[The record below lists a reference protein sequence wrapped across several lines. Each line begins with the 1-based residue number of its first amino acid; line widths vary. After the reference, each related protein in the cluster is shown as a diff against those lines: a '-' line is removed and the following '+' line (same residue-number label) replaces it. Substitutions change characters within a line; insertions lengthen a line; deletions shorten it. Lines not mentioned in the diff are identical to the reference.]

1 MVNLLIK
8 KLSMLFLLVFV
19 LVMFSISL
27 SDLETLYN
35 NAGKVFFSSNGYFDT
50 GSRNLVTAIYLDY
63 RLFDSLFEAGILLVA
78 VSGVL
83 WISQHKI
90 KEKNATFMMDK
101 QKTPELFITFG
112 RLLYPVMLLFGLY
125 IILNGH
131 RSPGGGFQGG
141 AIIATAILI
150 LYYIDISK
158 EIDVQTIITIEKILF
173 LLLVSISFLSFFTR
187 GDIMTNFIP
196 LNGDIAYKQI
206 YLYLLNIIIG
216 VKVALGLVA
225 VFTSFLKVN
234 YVGLVNILSQKEI
247 CRELLQQDATPE
259 NLLKEAMG
267 LLDNME
273 TQAGQIRAFDQI
285 RADLGEVHSSSAVA
299 AILQKQV

>member
-1 MVNLLIK
+1 MMLLLI
-8 KLSMLFLLVFV
+8 FV

-35 NAGKVFFSSNGYFDT
+35 NAGKVFFSSNGFFDT
-50 GSRNLVTAIYLDY
+50 GSKNLVTAIYLDY
-63 RLFDSLFEAGILLVA
+63 RFFDSLFEAGILLVA

-83 WISQHKI
+83 WISQHNI

-131 RSPGGGFQGG
+131 LSPGGGFQGG

-158 EIDVQTIITIEKILF
+158 EIDVKTIITIEKILF
-173 LLLVSISFLSFFTR
+173 LLLISISFLSFFTR
-187 GDIMTNFIP
+187 GEVMTNFIP
-196 LNGDIAYKQI
+196 LNGDTAYKQI

-216 VKVALGLVA
+216 AKVALGLVA
-225 VFTSFLKVN
+225 VFTSFLKE
-234 YVGLVNILSQKEI
+234 G
-247 CRELLQQDATPE
+247 R
-259 NLLKEAMG
+259 
-267 LLDNME
+267 
-273 TQAGQIRAFDQI
+273 
-285 RADLGEVHSSSAVA
+285 
-299 AILQKQV
+299 

>member
-8 KLSMLFLLVFV
+8 KLSMMLLLIFV

-35 NAGKVFFSSNGYFDT
+35 NAGKVFFSSNGFFDT
-50 GSRNLVTAIYLDY
+50 GSKNLVTAIYLDY

-83 WISQHKI
+83 WISQHNI

-131 RSPGGGFQGG
+131 LSPGGGFQGG

-158 EIDVQTIITIEKILF
+158 EIDVKTIITIEKILF
-173 LLLVSISFLSFFTR
+173 LLLISISFLSFFTR
-187 GDIMTNFIP
+187 GEVMTNFIP
-196 LNGDIAYKQI
+196 LNGNIAYKQI

-216 VKVALGLVA
+216 AKVALGLVA
-225 VFTSFLKVN
+225 VFTSFLKE
-234 YVGLVNILSQKEI
+234 G
-247 CRELLQQDATPE
+247 R
-259 NLLKEAMG
+259 
-267 LLDNME
+267 
-273 TQAGQIRAFDQI
+273 
-285 RADLGEVHSSSAVA
+285 
-299 AILQKQV
+299 

>member
-1 MVNLLIK
+1 MMLLLI
-8 KLSMLFLLVFV
+8 FV

-35 NAGKVFFSSNGYFDT
+35 NAGKVFFSSNGFFDT
-50 GSRNLVTAIYLDY
+50 GSKNLVTAIYLDY
-63 RLFDSLFEAGILLVA
+63 RFFDSLFEAGILLVA

-83 WISQHKI
+83 WISQHNI

-131 RSPGGGFQGG
+131 LSPGGGFQGG
-141 AIIATAILI
+141 AIVATAILI

-158 EIDVQTIITIEKILF
+158 EIDVKTIITIEKILF
-173 LLLVSISFLSFFTR
+173 LLLISISFFSFFTR
-187 GDIMTNFIP
+187 GEVMTNFIP

-216 VKVALGLVA
+216 AKVALGLVA
-225 VFTSFLKVN
+225 VFTSFLKE
-234 YVGLVNILSQKEI
+234 G
-247 CRELLQQDATPE
+247 R
-259 NLLKEAMG
+259 
-267 LLDNME
+267 
-273 TQAGQIRAFDQI
+273 
-285 RADLGEVHSSSAVA
+285 
-299 AILQKQV
+299 

>member
-8 KLSMLFLLVFV
+8 KLSMLLLLIFV

-35 NAGKVFFSSNGYFDT
+35 NAGKVFFSSNGFFDT
-50 GSRNLVTAIYLDY
+50 GSKNLVTAIYLDY

-83 WISQHKI
+83 WISQHNI

-131 RSPGGGFQGG
+131 LSPGGGFQGG

-158 EIDVQTIITIEKILF
+158 EIDVKTIITIEKILF
-173 LLLVSISFLSFFTR
+173 LLLISISFLSFFTR
-187 GDIMTNFIP
+187 GEVMTNFIP
-196 LNGDIAYKQI
+196 LNGNIAYKQI

-216 VKVALGLVA
+216 AKVALGLVA
-225 VFTSFLKVN
+225 VFTSFLKE
-234 YVGLVNILSQKEI
+234 G
-247 CRELLQQDATPE
+247 R
-259 NLLKEAMG
+259 
-267 LLDNME
+267 
-273 TQAGQIRAFDQI
+273 
-285 RADLGEVHSSSAVA
+285 
-299 AILQKQV
+299 

>member
-8 KLSMLFLLVFV
+8 KLSMVLLLVFV
-19 LVMFSISL
+19 LVIFIISL
-27 SDLETLYN
+27 VDLETLYN
-35 NAGKVFFSSNGYFDT
+35 DAGKVFFSSNGYFDT

-141 AIIATAILI
+141 AIMATAILI

-196 LNGDIAYKQI
+196 LNGDIAFKQI

-216 VKVALGLVA
+216 AKVALGLVA
-225 VFTSFLKVN
+225 VFTAFLKE
-234 YVGLVNILSQKEI
+234 G
-247 CRELLQQDATPE
+247 R
-259 NLLKEAMG
+259 
-267 LLDNME
+267 
-273 TQAGQIRAFDQI
+273 
-285 RADLGEVHSSSAVA
+285 
-299 AILQKQV
+299 

>member
-83 WISQHKI
+83 WISQHNI

-196 LNGDIAYKQI
+196 LNGDISFKQI

-216 VKVALGLVA
+216 AKVALGLVA
-225 VFTSFLKVN
+225 VFTSFLKE
-234 YVGLVNILSQKEI
+234 G
-247 CRELLQQDATPE
+247 R
-259 NLLKEAMG
+259 
-267 LLDNME
+267 
-273 TQAGQIRAFDQI
+273 
-285 RADLGEVHSSSAVA
+285 
-299 AILQKQV
+299 

>member
-8 KLSMLFLLVFV
+8 KLSMMLLLIFV

-35 NAGKVFFSSNGYFDT
+35 NAGKVFFSSNGFFDT
-50 GSRNLVTAIYLDY
+50 GSKNLVTAIYLDY

-83 WISQHKI
+83 WISQHNI

-131 RSPGGGFQGG
+131 LSPGGGFQGG
-141 AIIATAILI
+141 AIVATAILI

-158 EIDVQTIITIEKILF
+158 EIDVKTIITIEKILF
-173 LLLVSISFLSFFTR
+173 LLLISISFFSFFTR
-187 GDIMTNFIP
+187 GEVMTNFIP

-216 VKVALGLVA
+216 AKVALGLVA
-225 VFTSFLKVN
+225 VFTSFLKE
-234 YVGLVNILSQKEI
+234 G
-247 CRELLQQDATPE
+247 R
-259 NLLKEAMG
+259 
-267 LLDNME
+267 
-273 TQAGQIRAFDQI
+273 
-285 RADLGEVHSSSAVA
+285 
-299 AILQKQV
+299 

>member
-1 MVNLLIK
+1 MLLLLI
-8 KLSMLFLLVFV
+8 FV

-35 NAGKVFFSSNGYFDT
+35 NAGKVFFSSNGFFDT
-50 GSRNLVTAIYLDY
+50 GSKNLVTAIYLDY
-63 RLFDSLFEAGILLVA
+63 RFFDSLFEAGILLVA

-83 WISQHKI
+83 WISQHNI

-131 RSPGGGFQGG
+131 LSPGGGFQGG

-158 EIDVQTIITIEKILF
+158 EIDVKTIITIEKILF
-173 LLLVSISFLSFFTR
+173 LLLISISFLSFFTR
-187 GDIMTNFIP
+187 GEVMTNFIP
-196 LNGDIAYKQI
+196 LNGNIAYKQI

-216 VKVALGLVA
+216 AKVALGLVA
-225 VFTSFLKVN
+225 VFTSFLKE
-234 YVGLVNILSQKEI
+234 G
-247 CRELLQQDATPE
+247 R
-259 NLLKEAMG
+259 
-267 LLDNME
+267 
-273 TQAGQIRAFDQI
+273 
-285 RADLGEVHSSSAVA
+285 
-299 AILQKQV
+299 

>member
-1 MVNLLIK
+1 MLLLLI
-8 KLSMLFLLVFV
+8 FV

-35 NAGKVFFSSNGYFDT
+35 NAGKVFFSSNGFFDT
-50 GSRNLVTAIYLDY
+50 GSKNLVTAIYLDY

-83 WISQHKI
+83 WISQHNI

-131 RSPGGGFQGG
+131 LSPGGGFQGG

-158 EIDVQTIITIEKILF
+158 EIDVKTIITIEKILF
-173 LLLVSISFLSFFTR
+173 LLLISISFLSFFTR
-187 GDIMTNFIP
+187 GEVMTNFIP
-196 LNGDIAYKQI
+196 LNGDTAYKQI

-216 VKVALGLVA
+216 AKVALGLVA
-225 VFTSFLKVN
+225 VFTSFLKE
-234 YVGLVNILSQKEI
+234 G
-247 CRELLQQDATPE
+247 R
-259 NLLKEAMG
+259 
-267 LLDNME
+267 
-273 TQAGQIRAFDQI
+273 
-285 RADLGEVHSSSAVA
+285 
-299 AILQKQV
+299 